1 MSNKKYIQLLT
12 ESDWSKNDIENIV
25 KDTIKKNRDVDKDL
39 EKKIKKVVAT
49 SINNLFKLLW
59 QRRNFYEN
67 ELKR

>member
-25 KDTIKKNRDVDKDL
+25 KDTIKKNRDIDKDL

>member
-1 MSNKKYIQLLT
+1 MSNKKYMQLLT

-25 KDTIKKNRDVDKDL
+25 KDAIKKNRDIDKDL
-39 EKKIKKVVAT
+39 EKKIKKVVAA